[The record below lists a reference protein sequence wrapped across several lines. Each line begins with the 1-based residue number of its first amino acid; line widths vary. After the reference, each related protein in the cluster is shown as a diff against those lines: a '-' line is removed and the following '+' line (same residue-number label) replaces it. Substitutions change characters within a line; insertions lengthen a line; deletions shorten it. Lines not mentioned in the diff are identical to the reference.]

1 MESTHRYRPVAYFAL
16 VYAATWIPWLIG
28 AYLARRPGG
37 EVYGFV
43 FNLIGLVLGPTG
55 VALWFVFGSGSPALR
70 RDFVDRIVNLRRI
83 RPPFALAAVILPFA
97 LILTAIWIST
107 WFGEPADQFALAGG
121 SGLVPLVVIA
131 MLLAPIIEETGWHG
145 YGVDSLRAH
154 HGMLEATALFAVLW
168 CLWHLPL
175 VLVPGTYQHYVATLE
190 NPIFVLNF
198 FVSIL
203 PAAFVANWLYYRN
216 DRSIVG
222 AVLVHS
228 MLNGAAVLVNAGQV
242 AKCIA
247 TLLYL
252 AVAVLIVVFDREFR
266 AGPRNFLAASPANQ
280 RKAD

>member
-1 MESTHRYRPVAYFAL
+1 VAYFAL
-16 VYAATWIPWLIG
+16 AYVATWIPWVIG
-28 AYLARRPGG
+28 AYLARQPGG
-37 EVYGFV
+37 EFYGFN
-43 FNLIGLVLGPTG
+43 FNLIGLLLGPTG
-55 VALWFVFGSGSPALR
+55 VALWFVFGSGTSALS

-83 RPPFALAAVILPFA
+83 RPLFALVAIILPFA
-97 LILTAIWIST
+97 LILIAIWIST

-121 SGLVPLVVIA
+121 SGLVPLIVIA
-131 MLLAPIIEETGWHG
+131 MLLAPIIEELGWHG

-154 HGMLEATALFAVLW
+154 HGMLKATALFAVLW

-175 VLVPGTYQHYVATLE
+175 VLVPGTYQHYVATLP

-247 TLLYL
+247 TILYL

-266 AGPRNFLAASPANQ
+266 EGPRNFLAVSQ
-280 RKAD
+280 T